1 MLGRGCKSGDR
12 RWPEEGKRGVFQT
25 GAAGVQRHGEAWQ
38 EGQQG
43 RGRWVVKGG
52 GGRGDRKGRGWALI
66 ASWKAM
72 GWVLAASW
80 EGVGSGNNYGSVEPE
95 PISNFLIRFKNAVRL
110 QVRQSLFSVFASNA
124 NPSDQDPLTE
134 KSGGI
139 KTNDAGQGPPLPTI
153 LAGLVVFFLIFWII
167 GSILTWLI
175 SLIVR
180 FPPSE

>member
-1 MLGRGCKSGDR
+1 MASLHCSASTLPSQSILGFR
-12 RWPEEGKRGVFQT
+12 RPTIRT
-25 GAAGVQRHGEAWQ
+25 STTP
-38 EGQQG
+38 
-43 RGRWVVKGG
+43 
-52 GGRGDRKGRGWALI
+52 LT
-66 ASWKAM
+66 
-72 GWVLAASW
+72 LAAN
-80 EGVGSGNNYGSVEPE
+80 VPLT
-95 PISNFLIRFKNAVRL
+95 PSNFRFKNAVRL

-139 KTNDAGQGPPLPTI
+139 KTDDAGQGPPLPTI

>member
-1 MLGRGCKSGDR
+1 MASLHCSASTLPSQSILGFR
-12 RWPEEGKRGVFQT
+12 RPTIRT
-25 GAAGVQRHGEAWQ
+25 STTP
-38 EGQQG
+38 
-43 RGRWVVKGG
+43 
-52 GGRGDRKGRGWALI
+52 LT
-66 ASWKAM
+66 
-72 GWVLAASW
+72 LAAN
-80 EGVGSGNNYGSVEPE
+80 VPLT
-95 PISNFLIRFKNAVRL
+95 PSNFRFKNAVRL

-124 NPSDQDPLTE
+124 NPSDQDALTE

-139 KTNDAGQGPPLPTI
+139 KTDGAGQGPPLPTI

>member
-1 MLGRGCKSGDR
+1 MASLHCSASTLPSQSILG
-12 RWPEEGKRGVFQT
+12 F
-25 GAAGVQRHGEAWQ
+25 RHPTI
-38 EGQQG
+38 
-43 RGRWVVKGG
+43 RTSTTP
-52 GGRGDRKGRGWALI
+52 LT
-66 ASWKAM
+66 
-72 GWVLAASW
+72 LAAN
-80 EGVGSGNNYGSVEPE
+80 VPLT
-95 PISNFLIRFKNAVRL
+95 PSNFRFKNAVRL

-139 KTNDAGQGPPLPTI
+139 KTDDAGQGPPLPTI

>member
-1 MLGRGCKSGDR
+1 MASLHCSASTLPSQSILGFR
-12 RWPEEGKRGVFQT
+12 RPTIRT
-25 GAAGVQRHGEAWQ
+25 STTP
-38 EGQQG
+38 
-43 RGRWVVKGG
+43 
-52 GGRGDRKGRGWALI
+52 LT
-66 ASWKAM
+66 
-72 GWVLAASW
+72 LAAN
-80 EGVGSGNNYGSVEPE
+80 VPLT
-95 PISNFLIRFKNAVRL
+95 PSNFRFKNAVRL

>member
-1 MLGRGCKSGDR
+1 MASLHCSASTLPSQSILGFR
-12 RWPEEGKRGVFQT
+12 RPTIRT
-25 GAAGVQRHGEAWQ
+25 STTP
-38 EGQQG
+38 
-43 RGRWVVKGG
+43 
-52 GGRGDRKGRGWALI
+52 LT
-66 ASWKAM
+66 
-72 GWVLAASW
+72 LAANVPLTPS
-80 EGVGSGNNYGSVEPE
+80 NFSVEPE